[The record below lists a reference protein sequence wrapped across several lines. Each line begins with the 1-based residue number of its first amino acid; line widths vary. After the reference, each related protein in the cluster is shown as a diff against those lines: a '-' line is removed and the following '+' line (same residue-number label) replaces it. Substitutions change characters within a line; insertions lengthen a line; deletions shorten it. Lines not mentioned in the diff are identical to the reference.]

1 MNCCQSYRPN
11 FICRCIR
18 RHVRKVARVRAHA
31 TQALHIATRQQHKC
45 SATTTQRDL
54 AVSHAD
60 STASVAVFLR
70 TTELL
75 SLVSSVG
82 LQAYALYLAYSQEVQ
97 KAASYECE
105 AHQSEPVY
113 QPQHH
118 MISHP
123 NWLSQFAVCALM
135 LAYVLGT
142 IRRWVNNGRKHDV
155 DIQPATSSTA
165 GLAKLEVL
173 ADRQA
178 QSLQALARQ
187 VTKVQLKTRL
197 VGHDT
202 KPLLRKVQQENL
214 RQAEELAAQATQ
226 IAAVKSDLQDT
237 QRLLSALQSVSA
249 KQFEVVIKVLKQ
261 QQQQQKPKLQP
272 AQAPLQPFD
281 VIPAQHA

>member
-1 MNCCQSYRPN
+1 MASL
-11 FICRCIR
+11 
-18 RHVRKVARVRAHA
+18 ADG
-31 TQALHIATRQQHKC
+31 LG
-45 SATTTQRDL
+45 SQRFL
-54 AVSHAD
+54 AM
-60 STASVAVFLR
+60 
-70 TTELL
+70 
-75 SLVSSVG
+75 
-82 LQAYALYLAYSQEVQ
+82 AYALFSKYGQE
-97 KAASYECE
+97 
-105 AHQSEPVY
+105 
-113 QPQHH
+113 
-118 MISHP
+118 
-123 NWLSQFAVCALM
+123 FAVCALI

-155 DIQPATSSTA
+155 DKQPASSSTA
-165 GLAKLEVL
+165 GLAKLELL

-214 RQAEELAAQATQ
+214 QQTEELAVQATQ
-226 IAAVKSDLQDT
+226 IAAVKTDLQDT
-237 QRLLSALQSVSA
+237 QKLLSALQSVSA

-281 VIPAQHA
+281 VIPSQHA